1 MRLSQAT
8 LARVPAAIARPGY
21 DRAQARAGVVHF
33 GPGAFH
39 RAHQAPAFDALLA
52 DDPRW
57 GVTGV
62 SLHST
67 AVADALLPQ
76 DGLYTLALLDAEP
89 EMRVIGSIG
98 QVLTARDPAAIVE
111 AVASA
116 DTRIVSATVTE
127 KGYCLGADGGLDFAH
142 PAIAHD
148 LRRQGAPTSFIGWLV
163 AGLIERRSRGSGGLT
178 VLSCDN
184 LADNGRKLGAAV
196 RAFAEVGDAETARWI
211 ADEVRFPCSMV
222 DSITPATDDALRDRV
237 RTAIGMEDAWPIQRE
252 RFSQW
257 VIEPDF
263 AGERPPLD
271 HAGATFSNDV
281 RGYEMAKL
289 RLLNGAHSTLAYM
302 GLERG
307 HETVAQAM
315 RDGALAAFVERLMR
329 DDIAPSLAPPAGLD
343 VAAYIGAI
351 LRRFANPAI
360 EHRLAQIAWDGSQKL
375 PYRLLDTVR
384 AARAAGRPIERLAM
398 PVAAWLRF
406 VEAKARS
413 GEPLTDP
420 MAERL
425 LAASPAA
432 IVAMPEIF
440 GELAGDPAFAQ
451 AVAGATPL

>member
-1 MRLSQAT
+1 MRLSQAR
-8 LARVPAAIARPGY
+8 LAHVPTAIARPGY
-21 DRAQARAGVVHF
+21 DRMHVRAGVVHF

-39 RAHQAPAFDALLA
+39 RAHQAPVFDSLLA

-67 AVADALLPQ
+67 SVADALLPQ

-89 EMRVIGSIG
+89 DMRVIGAIG
-98 QVLTARDPAAIVE
+98 QVLTARDPAAIVD

-116 DTRIVSATVTE
+116 DTRIVSATITE
-127 KGYCLGADGGLDFAH
+127 KGYCLASDGSLDFAH

-148 LRRQGAPTSFIGWLV
+148 LLQPETPTSFIGWLV
-163 AGLIERRSRGSGGLT
+163 VGLIERRRRGGGGLT

-196 RAFAEVGDAETARWI
+196 RAFAEARDSETARWI

-237 RTAIGMEDAWPIQRE
+237 RAAIGMEDAWPIQRE

-263 AGERPPLD
+263 AGDRPPLD
-271 HAGATFSNDV
+271 HVGATFSTDV

-302 GLERG
+302 GLERR

-343 VAAYIGAI
+343 VATYIDAI
-351 LRRFANPAI
+351 LQRFANPAM

-375 PYRLLDTVR
+375 PYRLLDAVC

-406 VEAKARS
+406 IEAKARS

-420 MAERL
+420 LAERL
-425 LAASPAA
+425 LAASPDT
-432 IVAMPEIF
+432 ILAMPEIF
-440 GELAGDPAFAQ
+440 GELAGDSTFAK
-451 AVAGATPL
+451 AVIGAMPL